1 MMSESRWWDA
11 VVPIVA
17 AAIVAPVLIL
27 SDLDVLGR
35 ALVAAS
41 AALLIVAYFG
51 FGRRLRQ
58 GGSTPLAVVF
68 VILLAIS
75 IGVGVAAAPFM
86 AMLQT
91 LAYPLVWVSVDT
103 RRGGVLGS
111 VAIGFG
117 VFIGFVAHG
126 GFTIE
131 SLWEGI
137 LSAGLAVVFATALGL
152 WISSIAEYGEER
164 ARLVTELTEAQSQV
178 EALSRDRGAA
188 EERERIARDIHDT
201 LAQTLAGLVLLSERA
216 GRQARDGRTDA
227 AAEAIATIEQTA
239 REALAD
245 ADGYVTSVALDESR
259 ALVARM
265 AAVPAD
271 DALAAAIERLAARF
285 RAEVG
290 LAIDVEVA
298 AGVDLDREQQVVL
311 LRCLQEA
318 LANVR
323 KHARATLVVVTV
335 APHGEGIGM
344 TVRDD
349 GVGFDPSAA
358 RTGFGLDGISDRATL
373 AGGSVEVDSVPG
385 RGSVLTILLPRAG
398 VAA

>member
-1 MMSESRWWDA
+1 MMSESRWWDL

-17 AAIVAPVLIL
+17 AAIVAPILIL
-27 SDLDVLGR
+27 SELDGLDR
-35 ALVAAS
+35 MLVAAS
-41 AALLIVAYFG
+41 AALLVIAYFG

-58 GGSTPLAVVF
+58 RSSTPLAVVF
-68 VILLAIS
+68 VVLVTIS
-75 IGVGVAAAPFM
+75 IGIGVTAAPFM

-111 VAIGFG
+111 IAIGFG
-117 VFIGFVAHG
+117 VFVGFVAHG

-137 LSAGLAVVFATALGL
+137 LSGGLAVVFATALGL
-152 WISSIAEYGEER
+152 WISSIAEYGKER
-164 ARLVTELTEAQSQV
+164 ARLVTELTAAQSQV

-227 AAEAIATIEQTA
+227 AAETIATIEQTA
-239 REALAD
+239 REALA
-245 ADGYVTSVALDESR
+245 ESR

-290 LAIDVEVA
+290 LAIDVEVS

-323 KHARATLVVVTV
+323 KHARATVVLVTV
-335 APHGEGIGM
+335 AHDGEGIRM

-349 GVGFDPSAA
+349 GVGFDPLAA

-373 AGGSVEVDSVPG
+373 AGGDVEVESAPG
-385 RGSVLTILLPRAG
+385 HGATLTILLPPAG

>member
-51 FGRRLRQ
+51 FGRRLRR

-75 IGVGVAAAPFM
+75 IGVGVAAAPFI

-137 LSAGLAVVFATALGL
+137 LSGGLAVVFATALGL

-239 REALAD
+239 REALA
-245 ADGYVTSVALDESR
+245 ESR

-398 VAA
+398 VAG

>member
-75 IGVGVAAAPFM
+75 IGVGVAAAPFI

-137 LSAGLAVVFATALGL
+137 LSGGLAVVFATALGL

-239 REALAD
+239 REALA
-245 ADGYVTSVALDESR
+245 ESR

-398 VAA
+398 VAG

>member
-117 VFIGFVAHG
+117 VFIGLVAHG

-137 LSAGLAVVFATALGL
+137 LSGGLAVVFATALGL

-239 REALAD
+239 REALA
-245 ADGYVTSVALDESR
+245 ESR

-398 VAA
+398 VAG

>member
-58 GGSTPLAVVF
+58 RGSTPLAVVF

-75 IGVGVAAAPFM
+75 IGVGVAAAPFI

-137 LSAGLAVVFATALGL
+137 LSGGLAVVFATALGL

-239 REALAD
+239 REALA
-245 ADGYVTSVALDESR
+245 ESR

>member
-137 LSAGLAVVFATALGL
+137 LSGGLAVVFATALGL

-239 REALAD
+239 REALA
-245 ADGYVTSVALDESR
+245 ESR

-398 VAA
+398 VAG

>member
-1 MMSESRWWDA
+1 MSESRWWDV

-17 AAIVAPVLIL
+17 AAIVAPILIL
-27 SDLDVLGR
+27 SQLDSFDR
-35 ALVAAS
+35 MLVAAS
-41 AALLIVAYFG
+41 AALLVVAYFG

-58 GGSTPLAVVF
+58 RSSTSLAVVF
-68 VILLAIS
+68 VVLLTIS
-75 IGVGVAAAPFM
+75 IGVGVTAAPFM

-91 LAYPLVWVSVDT
+91 LAYPLVWVSVET

-117 VFIGFVAHG
+117 VFVGFLAHG

-137 LSAGLAVVFATALGL
+137 LSGGLAVVFAIALGL
-152 WISSIAEYGEER
+152 WISSIAEYGQER
-164 ARLVTELTEAQSQV
+164 ARLVTELTAAQSQV

-227 AAEAIATIEQTA
+227 ATETIATIEQAA
-239 REALAD
+239 REALA
-245 ADGYVTSVALDESR
+245 ESR

-323 KHARATLVVVTV
+323 KHARATVVSVTV
-335 APHGEGIGM
+335 APDGDGIRM

-373 AGGSVEVDSVPG
+373 AGGDVEVESAPG
-385 RGSVLTILLPRAG
+385 HGATLTILLPPAG

>member
-58 GGSTPLAVVF
+58 RGSTPLAVVF

-188 EERERIARDIHDT
+188 EERERIARDIRDT

-239 REALAD
+239 REALA
-245 ADGYVTSVALDESR
+245 ESR

-298 AGVDLDREQQVVL
+298 AGVDLDREHQVVL

>member
-75 IGVGVAAAPFM
+75 IGVGVAAAPFI

-117 VFIGFVAHG
+117 VFIGLVAHG

-137 LSAGLAVVFATALGL
+137 LSGGLAVVFATALGL

-239 REALAD
+239 REALA
-245 ADGYVTSVALDESR
+245 ESR

-398 VAA
+398 VAG

>member
-51 FGRRLRQ
+51 FGRRLRR

-117 VFIGFVAHG
+117 VFIGLVAHG

-216 GRQARDGRTDA
+216 GRQARDGRTDV

-239 REALAD
+239 REALA
-245 ADGYVTSVALDESR
+245 ESR

>member
-51 FGRRLRQ
+51 FGRRLRR

-117 VFIGFVAHG
+117 VFIGLVAHG

-137 LSAGLAVVFATALGL
+137 LSGGLAVVFATALGL

-239 REALAD
+239 REALA
-245 ADGYVTSVALDESR
+245 ESR

>member
-1 MMSESRWWDA
+1 MSETRWWDL
-11 VVPIVA
+11 VVPAVA
-17 AAIVAPVLIL
+17 AAIVALIL
-27 SDLDVLGR
+27 VFAAPDLLTQI
-35 ALVAAS
+35 LVAIS
-41 AALLIVAYFG
+41 AALLVVAYFTM
-51 FGRRLRQ
+51 GRRLVC
-58 GGSTPLAVVF
+58 GNGSAPLAAVF
-68 VILLAIS
+68 VILVTIS
-75 IGVGVAAAPFM
+75 IGIGVAAAPFM

-91 LAYPLVWVSVDT
+91 LAYPLVWVSVRT
-103 RRGGVLGS
+103 RRGGIAGS
-111 VAIGFG
+111 AAIGFG
-117 VFIGFVAHG
+117 VFVGFLFRG
-126 GFTIE
+126 GFTLE
-131 SLWEGI
+131 SFWDGL
-137 LSAGLAVVFATALGL
+137 LSGGLAVVFSIALGL

-164 ARLVTELTEAQSQV
+164 ARLVTELTDAQSQI

-239 REALAD
+239 REALA
-245 ADGYVTSVALDESR
+245 ESR

-271 DALAAAIERLAARF
+271 EALAAAIERLAARF

-290 LAIDVEVA
+290 LAIDVDVA

-323 KHARATLVVVTV
+323 KHAQATLVTV
-335 APHGEGIGM
+335 AVAGDVDGVRM

-349 GVGFDPSAA
+349 GVGFDTSAA
-358 RTGFGLDGISDRATL
+358 RTGFGLDGIGDRATL
-373 AGGSVEVDSVPG
+373 AGGSVEVVSEPG
-385 RGSVLTILLPRAG
+385 RGAVLTIVLPRAG
-398 VAA
+398 VTA

>member
-1 MMSESRWWDA
+1 MMSESRWWDV

-17 AAIVAPVLIL
+17 AAIVAPILIL
-27 SDLDVLGR
+27 SELDGLDR
-35 ALVAAS
+35 MLVAAS
-41 AALLIVAYFG
+41 AALLVIAYFG

-58 GGSTPLAVVF
+58 RSSTPLAVVF
-68 VILLAIS
+68 VILLTIS
-75 IGVGVAAAPFM
+75 IGVGVTAAPFM

-91 LAYPLVWVSVDT
+91 LAYPLVWVSVKT

-117 VFIGFVAHG
+117 VFVGFVAHG

-137 LSAGLAVVFATALGL
+137 LSGGLAVVFATALGL
-152 WISSIAEYGEER
+152 WISSIAEYGQER
-164 ARLVTELTEAQSQV
+164 ARLVTELTDAQSQV

-227 AAEAIATIEQTA
+227 ATETIATIEQTA
-239 REALAD
+239 REALA
-245 ADGYVTSVALDESR
+245 ESR

-298 AGVDLDREQQVVL
+298 AGVDLDRERQVVL

-323 KHARATLVVVTV
+323 KHARATVVSVSV
-335 APHGEGIGM
+335 APDGDGIRM

-373 AGGSVEVDSVPG
+373 AGGDVEVESAPG
-385 RGSVLTILLPRAG
+385 RGATLTILLPPAG

>member
-1 MMSESRWWDA
+1 MSETRWWDL
-11 VVPIVA
+11 VVPAVA
-17 AAIVAPVLIL
+17 AAIVALIL
-27 SDLDVLGR
+27 VFAAPDLLTR
-35 ALVAAS
+35 ILVAIS
-41 AALLIVAYFG
+41 AALLVVAYFTM
-51 FGRRLRQ
+51 GRRLVC
-58 GGSTPLAVVF
+58 GNGSAPLAAVF
-68 VILLAIS
+68 VILVTIS
-75 IGVGVAAAPFM
+75 IGIGVAAAPFM

-91 LAYPLVWVSVDT
+91 LAYPLVWVSVRT
-103 RRGGVLGS
+103 RRGGIAGS
-111 VAIGFG
+111 AAIGFG
-117 VFIGFVAHG
+117 VFVGFLFRG
-126 GFTIE
+126 GFTLE
-131 SLWEGI
+131 SFWDGL
-137 LSAGLAVVFATALGL
+137 LSGGLAVVFSIALGL

-164 ARLVTELTEAQSQV
+164 ARLVTELTDAQSQI

-239 REALAD
+239 REALA
-245 ADGYVTSVALDESR
+245 ESR

-271 DALAAAIERLAARF
+271 EALAAAIERLAARF

-290 LAIDVEVA
+290 LAIDVDVA

-323 KHARATLVVVTV
+323 KHAQATLVTV
-335 APHGEGIGM
+335 AVAGDVDGVRM

-349 GVGFDPSAA
+349 GVGFDTSAA
-358 RTGFGLDGISDRATL
+358 RTGFGLDGIGDRATL
-373 AGGSVEVDSVPG
+373 AGGSVEVVSEPG
-385 RGSVLTILLPRAG
+385 RGAVLTIVLPRAG
-398 VAA
+398 VTA

>member
-1 MMSESRWWDA
+1 MSETRWWDL
-11 VVPIVA
+11 VVPAVA
-17 AAIVAPVLIL
+17 AAIVALIL
-27 SDLDVLGR
+27 VFAAPDLLTR
-35 ALVAAS
+35 ILVAIS
-41 AALLIVAYFG
+41 AALLVVAYFTM
-51 FGRRLRQ
+51 GRRLVC
-58 GGSTPLAVVF
+58 GNGSASLAAVF
-68 VILLAIS
+68 VILVTIS
-75 IGVGVAAAPFM
+75 IGIGVAAAPFM

-91 LAYPLVWVSVDT
+91 LAYPLVWVSVRT
-103 RRGGVLGS
+103 RRGGIAGS
-111 VAIGFG
+111 AAIGFG
-117 VFIGFVAHG
+117 VFVGFLFRG
-126 GFTIE
+126 GFTLE
-131 SLWEGI
+131 SFWDGL
-137 LSAGLAVVFATALGL
+137 LSGGLAVVFSIALGL

-164 ARLVTELTEAQSQV
+164 ARLVTELTDAQSQI

-239 REALAD
+239 REALA
-245 ADGYVTSVALDESR
+245 ESR

-271 DALAAAIERLAARF
+271 EALAAAIERLAARF

-290 LAIDVEVA
+290 LAIDVDVA

-323 KHARATLVVVTV
+323 KHAQATLVTV
-335 APHGEGIGM
+335 AVASDVDAVRM

-349 GVGFDPSAA
+349 GVGFDTSAA
-358 RTGFGLDGISDRATL
+358 RTGFGLDGIGDRATL
-373 AGGSVEVDSVPG
+373 AGGSVEVVSEPG
-385 RGSVLTILLPRAG
+385 RGAVLTIVLPRAG
-398 VAA
+398 VTA

>member
-1 MMSESRWWDA
+1 
-11 VVPIVA
+11 
-17 AAIVAPVLIL
+17 
-27 SDLDVLGR
+27 
-35 ALVAAS
+35 
-41 AALLIVAYFG
+41 
-51 FGRRLRQ
+51 
-58 GGSTPLAVVF
+58 
-68 VILLAIS
+68 
-75 IGVGVAAAPFM
+75 
-86 AMLQT
+86 
-91 LAYPLVWVSVDT
+91 
-103 RRGGVLGS
+103 
-111 VAIGFG
+111 
-117 VFIGFVAHG
+117 
-126 GFTIE
+126 
-131 SLWEGI
+131 
-137 LSAGLAVVFATALGL
+137 
-152 WISSIAEYGEER
+152 
-164 ARLVTELTEAQSQV
+164 
-178 EALSRDRGAA
+178 
-188 EERERIARDIHDT
+188 
-201 LAQTLAGLVLLSERA
+201 
-216 GRQARDGRTDA
+216 
-227 AAEAIATIEQTA
+227 
-239 REALAD
+239 
-245 ADGYVTSVALDESR
+245 
-259 ALVARM
+259 VARM

>member
-1 MMSESRWWDA
+1 MSESRWWDA

-75 IGVGVAAAPFM
+75 IGVGVAAAPFI

-117 VFIGFVAHG
+117 VFIGLVAHG

-239 REALAD
+239 REALA
-245 ADGYVTSVALDESR
+245 ESR

-358 RTGFGLDGISDRATL
+358 RTGFGLGGISDRATL

-385 RGSVLTILLPRAG
+385 RGSVLTILLP
-398 VAA
+398 

>member
-1 MMSESRWWDA
+1 MMSESRWWDV

-17 AAIVAPVLIL
+17 AAIVAPILVL
-27 SDLDVLGR
+27 SELDGLDR
-35 ALVAAS
+35 MLVAAS
-41 AALLIVAYFG
+41 AALLVVAYFG

-58 GGSTPLAVVF
+58 RSSTSLAVVF
-68 VILLAIS
+68 VVLVTIS
-75 IGVGVAAAPFM
+75 IGIGVTAAPFM

-111 VAIGFG
+111 IAIGFG
-117 VFIGFVAHG
+117 VFVGFVAHG

-137 LSAGLAVVFATALGL
+137 LSGGLAVVFATALGL
-152 WISSIAEYGEER
+152 WISSIAEYGQER
-164 ARLVTELTEAQSQV
+164 ARLVTELTAAQSQV

-227 AAEAIATIEQTA
+227 AAETIATIEQTA
-239 REALAD
+239 REALA
-245 ADGYVTSVALDESR
+245 ESR

-323 KHARATLVVVTV
+323 KHARATVVLVTV
-335 APHGEGIGM
+335 AHDGEGIRM

-349 GVGFDPSAA
+349 GVGFDPLAA

-373 AGGSVEVDSVPG
+373 AGGDVEVESAPG
-385 RGSVLTILLPRAG
+385 HGATLTILLPPAG

>member
-51 FGRRLRQ
+51 FGRRLRR

-117 VFIGFVAHG
+117 VFIGLVAHG

-137 LSAGLAVVFATALGL
+137 LSGGLAVVFATALGL

-216 GRQARDGRTDA
+216 GRQARDGRTDV

-239 REALAD
+239 REALA
-245 ADGYVTSVALDESR
+245 ESR

>member
-117 VFIGFVAHG
+117 VFIGLVAHG

-137 LSAGLAVVFATALGL
+137 LSGGLAVVFATALGL

-216 GRQARDGRTDA
+216 GRQARDGRTDV

-239 REALAD
+239 REALA
-245 ADGYVTSVALDESR
+245 ESR

>member
-75 IGVGVAAAPFM
+75 IGVGVAAAPFI

-117 VFIGFVAHG
+117 VFIGLVAHG

-137 LSAGLAVVFATALGL
+137 LSGGLAVVFATALGL

-239 REALAD
+239 REALA
-245 ADGYVTSVALDESR
+245 ESR

>member
-58 GGSTPLAVVF
+58 RGSTPLAVVF

-239 REALAD
+239 REALA
-245 ADGYVTSVALDESR
+245 ESR

>member
-1 MMSESRWWDA
+1 MSESRWWDV

-17 AAIVAPVLIL
+17 AAIVAPILVL
-27 SDLDVLGR
+27 SELDGLDR
-35 ALVAAS
+35 MLVAAS
-41 AALLIVAYFG
+41 AALLVVAYFG

-58 GGSTPLAVVF
+58 RSSTSLAVVF
-68 VILLAIS
+68 VVLVTIS
-75 IGVGVAAAPFM
+75 IGVGVTAAPFM

-91 LAYPLVWVSVDT
+91 LAYPLVWVSVET

-137 LSAGLAVVFATALGL
+137 LSGGLAVVFATALGL
-152 WISSIAEYGEER
+152 WISSIAEYGQER
-164 ARLVTELTEAQSQV
+164 ARLVTELTAAQSQV

-227 AAEAIATIEQTA
+227 AAETIATIEQTA
-239 REALAD
+239 REALA
-245 ADGYVTSVALDESR
+245 ESR

-323 KHARATLVVVTV
+323 KHARATVVLVTV
-335 APHGEGIGM
+335 APDGEGIRM

-373 AGGSVEVDSVPG
+373 AGGDVEVESAPG
-385 RGSVLTILLPRAG
+385 HGATLTILLPPAG

>member
-1 MMSESRWWDA
+1 MRRPEHTPARGASSRTDHA
-11 VVPIVA
+11 
-17 AAIVAPVLIL
+17 
-27 SDLDVLGR
+27 R
-35 ALVAAS
+35 TAS
-41 AALLIVAYFG
+41 
-51 FGRRLRQ
+51 RRLI
-58 GGSTPLAVVF
+58 GGS
-68 VILLAIS
+68 
-75 IGVGVAAAPFM
+75 
-86 AMLQT
+86 
-91 LAYPLVWVSVDT
+91 
-103 RRGGVLGS
+103 R
-111 VAIGFG
+111 
-117 VFIGFVAHG
+117 
-126 GFTIE
+126 
-131 SLWEGI
+131 
-137 LSAGLAVVFATALGL
+137 
-152 WISSIAEYGEER
+152 
-164 ARLVTELTEAQSQV
+164 
-178 EALSRDRGAA
+178 LSRDRGAA

-239 REALAD
+239 REALA
-245 ADGYVTSVALDESR
+245 ESR

>member
-1 MMSESRWWDA
+1 MMSESRWWDV

-17 AAIVAPVLIL
+17 AAIVAPILVL
-27 SDLDVLGR
+27 SELDGLDR
-35 ALVAAS
+35 MLVAAS
-41 AALLIVAYFG
+41 AALLVVAYFG

-58 GGSTPLAVVF
+58 RSSTSLAVVF
-68 VILLAIS
+68 VVLVTIS
-75 IGVGVAAAPFM
+75 IGVGVTAAPFM

-91 LAYPLVWVSVDT
+91 LAYPLVWVSVET

-137 LSAGLAVVFATALGL
+137 LSGGLAVVFATALGL
-152 WISSIAEYGEER
+152 WISSIAEYGQER
-164 ARLVTELTEAQSQV
+164 ARLVTELTAAQSQV

-227 AAEAIATIEQTA
+227 AAETIATIEQTA
-239 REALAD
+239 REALA
-245 ADGYVTSVALDESR
+245 ESR

-323 KHARATLVVVTV
+323 KHARATVVLVTV
-335 APHGEGIGM
+335 APDGEGIRM

-373 AGGSVEVDSVPG
+373 AGGDVEVESAPG
-385 RGSVLTILLPRAG
+385 HGATLTILLPPAG

>member
-75 IGVGVAAAPFM
+75 IGVGVAAAPFI

-137 LSAGLAVVFATALGL
+137 LSGGLAVVFATALGL

-239 REALAD
+239 REALA
-245 ADGYVTSVALDESR
+245 ESR

>member
-68 VILLAIS
+68 VILLDIS

-137 LSAGLAVVFATALGL
+137 LSGGLAVVFATALGL

-216 GRQARDGRTDA
+216 GRQARDGRTDV

-239 REALAD
+239 REALA
-245 ADGYVTSVALDESR
+245 ESR

>member
-1 MMSESRWWDA
+1 MSESRWWDL

-17 AAIVAPVLIL
+17 AAIVAPILIL
-27 SDLDVLGR
+27 SELDGLDR
-35 ALVAAS
+35 MLVAAS
-41 AALLIVAYFG
+41 AALLVIAYFG

-58 GGSTPLAVVF
+58 RSSTPLAVVF
-68 VILLAIS
+68 VVLVTIS
-75 IGVGVAAAPFM
+75 IGIGVTAAPFM

-111 VAIGFG
+111 IAIGFG
-117 VFIGFVAHG
+117 VFVGFVAHG

-137 LSAGLAVVFATALGL
+137 LSGGLAVVFATALGL
-152 WISSIAEYGEER
+152 WISSIAEYGKER
-164 ARLVTELTEAQSQV
+164 ARLVTELTAAQSQV

-227 AAEAIATIEQTA
+227 AAETIATIEQTA
-239 REALAD
+239 REALA
-245 ADGYVTSVALDESR
+245 ESR

-290 LAIDVEVA
+290 LAIDVEVS

-323 KHARATLVVVTV
+323 KHARATVVLVTV
-335 APHGEGIGM
+335 AHDGEGIRM

-349 GVGFDPSAA
+349 GVGFDPLAA

-373 AGGSVEVDSVPG
+373 AGGDVEVESAPG
-385 RGSVLTILLPRAG
+385 HGATLTILLPPAG

>member
-1 MMSESRWWDA
+1 MSESRWWDL

-17 AAIVAPVLIL
+17 AAIVAPILIL
-27 SDLDVLGR
+27 SDLDVLDR
-35 ALVAAS
+35 ALVAIS
-41 AALLIVAYFG
+41 AALLVVAYFG
-51 FGRRLRQ
+51 IGRRLRRAY
-58 GGSTPLAVVF
+58 STPLAVVF
-68 VILLAIS
+68 VALLAIS
-75 IGVGVAAAPFM
+75 IGIGVTAAPFM

-91 LAYPLVWVSVDT
+91 LAYPLVWVSVGT

-111 VAIGFG
+111 VAIGIG
-117 VFIGFVAHG
+117 VFVGFVVRG
-126 GFTIE
+126 GFTLE
-131 SLWEGI
+131 SFWEGL
-137 LSAGLAVVFATALGL
+137 LSGGLAVVFATALGL

-239 REALAD
+239 REALA
-245 ADGYVTSVALDESR
+245 ESR

-290 LAIDVEVA
+290 LAIDVEVS

-323 KHARATLVVVTV
+323 KHARATLVSVTV
-335 APHGEGIGM
+335 APDGVSGDGVSRGGGVRM
-344 TVRDD
+344 TIRDD
-349 GVGFDPSAA
+349 GVGFDTSAA
-358 RTGFGLDGISDRATL
+358 RTGFGLDGIGDRATL
-373 AGGSVEVDSVPG
+373 AGGSVAVESESG
-385 RGSVLTILLPRAG
+385 RGAVLTILLPPAG
-398 VAA
+398 VTA

>member
-51 FGRRLRQ
+51 FGRRLRR

-75 IGVGVAAAPFM
+75 IGVGVAAAPFI

-239 REALAD
+239 REALA
-245 ADGYVTSVALDESR
+245 ESR

>member
-1 MMSESRWWDA
+1 MSESRWWDL

-17 AAIVAPVLIL
+17 AAIVAPILIL
-27 SDLDVLGR
+27 SELDGLDR
-35 ALVAAS
+35 MLVAAS
-41 AALLIVAYFG
+41 AALLVIAYFG

-58 GGSTPLAVVF
+58 RSSTPLAVVF
-68 VILLAIS
+68 VVLVTIS
-75 IGVGVAAAPFM
+75 IGIGVTAAPFM

-111 VAIGFG
+111 IAIGFG
-117 VFIGFVAHG
+117 VFVGFVAHG

-137 LSAGLAVVFATALGL
+137 LSGGLAVVFATALGL
-152 WISSIAEYGEER
+152 WISSIAEYGQER
-164 ARLVTELTEAQSQV
+164 ARLVTELTAAQSQV

-227 AAEAIATIEQTA
+227 AAETIATIEQTA
-239 REALAD
+239 REALA
-245 ADGYVTSVALDESR
+245 ESR

-323 KHARATLVVVTV
+323 KHARATVVLVTV
-335 APHGEGIGM
+335 AHDGEGIRM

-349 GVGFDPSAA
+349 GVGFDPLAA

-373 AGGSVEVDSVPG
+373 AGGDVEVESAPG
-385 RGSVLTILLPRAG
+385 HGATLTILLPPAG

>member
-1 MMSESRWWDA
+1 MMSESRWWDV

-17 AAIVAPVLIL
+17 AAIVAPILIL
-27 SDLDVLGR
+27 SELDGLDR
-35 ALVAAS
+35 MLVAAS
-41 AALLIVAYFG
+41 AALLVIAYFG

-58 GGSTPLAVVF
+58 RSSTPLAVVF
-68 VILLAIS
+68 VILLTIS
-75 IGVGVAAAPFM
+75 IGVGVTAAPFM

-91 LAYPLVWVSVDT
+91 LAYPLVWVSVKT

-117 VFIGFVAHG
+117 VFVGFVAHG

-131 SLWEGI
+131 SFWEGI
-137 LSAGLAVVFATALGL
+137 LSGGLAVVFATALGL
-152 WISSIAEYGEER
+152 WISSIAEYGQER
-164 ARLVTELTEAQSQV
+164 ARLVTELTAAQSQV

-227 AAEAIATIEQTA
+227 ATETIATIEQTA
-239 REALAD
+239 REALA
-245 ADGYVTSVALDESR
+245 ESR

-298 AGVDLDREQQVVL
+298 AGVVLDREQQVVL

-323 KHARATLVVVTV
+323 KHARATVVSVTV
-335 APHGEGIGM
+335 APDGDGMRM

-373 AGGSVEVDSVPG
+373 AGGDVEVESAPG
-385 RGSVLTILLPRAG
+385 RGATLTILLPPAG

>member
-75 IGVGVAAAPFM
+75 IGVGVAAAPFI

-117 VFIGFVAHG
+117 VFIGLVAHG

-239 REALAD
+239 REALA
-245 ADGYVTSVALDESR
+245 ESR

>member
-51 FGRRLRQ
+51 FGRRLRR

-137 LSAGLAVVFATALGL
+137 LSGGLAVVFATALGL

-239 REALAD
+239 REALA
-245 ADGYVTSVALDESR
+245 ESR

>member
-137 LSAGLAVVFATALGL
+137 LSGGLAVVFATALGL

-239 REALAD
+239 REALA
-245 ADGYVTSVALDESR
+245 ESR

-298 AGVDLDREQQVVL
+298 SGVDLDREQQVVL

-398 VAA
+398 VAG